1 MAAFYAFRK
10 GQRSSATGGLPRF
23 RKGARFF
30 FAALPIGA
38 RFFGGFLRLP
48 QGARVLDG
56 GASCAVQDLA
66 AGLTGEYGG
75 AVDVIIDA
83 HGVRLAGG
91 TIEAYI
97 DNYCGFGIVE
107 DAFRPLPALTL
118 EG

>member
-1 MAAFYAFRK
+1 M
-10 GQRSSATGGLPRF
+10 
-23 RKGARFF
+23 
-30 FAALPIGA
+30 
-38 RFFGGFLRLP
+38 
-48 QGARVLDG
+48 
-56 GASCAVQDLA
+56 QDLA

-75 AVDVIIDA
+75 AVDIIIDAHSHTIAGLPDEDGVMNDIADGTVRLTLADGA